1 MLYLRI
7 LLKQYYFLLKWIHI
21 GLCLI
26 PENLKENIRK
36 KNRKKKELKLI
47 NSFYS
52 LLQTQ
57 FIYFNS
63 LI

>member
-36 KNRKKKELKLI
+36 KKELKLI

-52 LLQTQ
+52 LLQIQ
-57 FIYFNS
+57 FIYFNL